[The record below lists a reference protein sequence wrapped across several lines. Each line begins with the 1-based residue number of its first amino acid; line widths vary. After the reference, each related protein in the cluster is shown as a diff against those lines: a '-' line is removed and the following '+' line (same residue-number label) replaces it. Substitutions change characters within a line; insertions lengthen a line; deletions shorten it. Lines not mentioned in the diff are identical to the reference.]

1 MILPCIHWIVAMIKS
16 MDPHKVLIIEHSR
29 HSIIVDRHYFVLL
42 SQQIVLLLEQIPYL
56 SYLLLYSQCLPTLQ
70 VLMKDLLYGL
80 ITPFL
85 NDPACVLFNTCC
97 VMGTSK
103 HIISHDS
110 HKWVIPGI
118 TISLRREIRFREV
131 SGSNLGRTA
140 ITWLR

>member
-1 MILPCIHWIVAMIKS
+1 

-70 VLMKDLLYGL
+70 VLTKDLLYGL
-80 ITPFL
+80 IIPFL
-85 NDPACVLFNTCC
+85 NDPACVQ
-97 VMGTSK
+97 

-110 HKWVIPGI
+110 HK
-118 TISLRREIRFREV
+118 
-131 SGSNLGRTA
+131 
-140 ITWLR
+140 